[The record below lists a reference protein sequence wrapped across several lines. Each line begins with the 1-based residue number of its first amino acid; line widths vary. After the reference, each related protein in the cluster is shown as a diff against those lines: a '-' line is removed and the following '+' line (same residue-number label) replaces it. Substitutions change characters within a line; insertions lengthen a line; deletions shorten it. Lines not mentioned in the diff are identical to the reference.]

1 MLTLAP
7 GGPHWP
13 EALGAVRGPRL
24 RQLWALGRPELLAGS
39 PSRFVAIVG
48 TREASSY
55 GLRVA
60 KSFGRALAAAGAT
73 VVSGMARGI
82 DTAAHEG
89 ALEAG
94 GNTIA
99 VLGTGADV
107 PYPVGNRWIH
117 SQVAERG
124 LIISESRPGAPAFR
138 GCFPR
143 RNRIIAALSHAT
155 IVVEAGHKSGALNT
169 AAVALEMGRVVA
181 AVPGMIDSMR
191 AAGSNLLLRD
201 GAHPVVSIDDALGL
215 VGLSRDQS
223 PTNLEM
229 HTIEADIWD
238 LLGLGCQLPDVLAER
253 VGASLREVQASIGR
267 LEVRGLVSH
276 LDDGSV
282 ARTEI
287 TQPKVVST
295 NAA

>member
-24 RQLWALGRPELLAGS
+24 RQLWAIGNPELLAGA
-39 PSRFVAIVG
+39 PGHCVAIVG

-60 KSFGRALAAAGAT
+60 KSFARGLAAAGAT
-73 VVSGMARGI
+73 VISGMARGI

-94 GNTIA
+94 GKTIA
-99 VLGTGADV
+99 VLGTGPDV
-107 PYPVGNRWIH
+107 PYPAGNRWIH

-124 LIISESRPGAPAFR
+124 LIVSESRPGATAFR

-143 RNRIIAALSHAT
+143 RNRIIAALSQAT
-155 IVVEAGHKSGALNT
+155 LVIEAGHRSGALNT

-181 AVPGMIDSMR
+181 AVPGMIDSAR

-215 VGLSRDQS
+215 VGLSRDRT
-223 PTNLEM
+223 PVRFDM

-267 LEVRGLVSH
+267 LEVLGLVVH

-287 TQPKVVST
+287 AQPKAVS
-295 NAA
+295 NEAA